1 MRFTYV
7 LIVFFCLQ
15 SSLCNAANA
24 VQISQQNS
32 TNTDTIA
39 KGQEEL
45 KVELGDAQLY
55 LLQQKLEIEN
65 LNQRLLKSE
74 REIEIL
80 EQKTDLISIFG
91 QDISK
96 STFTSTLLALFTLL
110 IFGLFLLSYKLKS
123 ASSAAKSA
131 KVKLGE
137 LEIEHEQQ
145 IRNSLERDQK
155 LRRQLQDE
163 INRHKQ

>member
-7 LIVFFCLQ
+7 LIILLCLQ
-15 SSLCNAANA
+15 STLSNAANA
-24 VQISQQNS
+24 VQISQQNNI
-32 TNTDTIA
+32 TTDTIA
-39 KGQEEL
+39 KGQEDL

-80 EQKTDLISIFG
+80 EQKTDSISIFG

-96 STFTSTLLALFTLL
+96 SIFTNTLLVLFTLL
-110 IFGLFLLSYKLKS
+110 ILGLLLLSYKLKS

-131 KVKLGE
+131 KVKLDE

-163 INRHKQ
+163 INRHKK

>member
-1 MRFTYV
+1 M
-7 LIVFFCLQ
+7 
-15 SSLCNAANA
+15 
-24 VQISQQNS
+24 
-32 TNTDTIA
+32 
-39 KGQEEL
+39 
-45 KVELGDAQLY
+45 
-55 LLQQKLEIEN
+55 EIEN

-80 EQKTDLISIFG
+80 EQETDSMSVFG

-96 STFTSTLLALFTLL
+96 LTFTSTLLGLFTLL
-110 IFGLFLLSYKLKS
+110 IFGILILSYKLKS
-123 ASSAAKSA
+123 ASSAANSA
-131 KVKLGE
+131 KVKFAE

>member
-1 MRFTYV
+1 M
-7 LIVFFCLQ
+7 Q
-15 SSLCNAANA
+15 SPLCNAASA
-24 VQISQQNS
+24 VQISQQSS
-32 TNTDTIA
+32 TTSDTVA

-65 LNQRLLKSE
+65 LSQRLLKSE

-80 EQKTDLISIFG
+80 EQETDSMSVFG

-96 STFTSTLLALFTLL
+96 LTFTSTLLGLFTLL
-110 IFGLFLLSYKLKS
+110 IFGILILSYKLKS
-123 ASSAAKSA
+123 ASSAANSA
-131 KVKLGE
+131 KVKFAE

>member
-1 MRFTYV
+1 M
-7 LIVFFCLQ
+7 Q
-15 SSLCNAANA
+15 SPLCNAASA
-24 VQISQQNS
+24 VQISQQIS
-32 TNTDTIA
+32 TTSDTVA

-45 KVELGDAQLY
+45 KVELGDAQLF

-80 EQKTDLISIFG
+80 EQETDSMSVFG

-96 STFTSTLLALFTLL
+96 LTFTSTLLGLFTLL
-110 IFGLFLLSYKLKS
+110 IFGILILSYKLKS
-123 ASSAAKSA
+123 ASSAANSA
-131 KVKLGE
+131 KVKFAE

>member
-7 LIVFFCLQ
+7 LNILHCLQ
-15 SSLCNAANA
+15 STLSNAANA
-24 VQISQQNS
+24 VQISQQNNI
-32 TNTDTIA
+32 TTDTIA
-39 KGQEEL
+39 KGQEDL

-80 EQKTDLISIFG
+80 EQKTDSISIFG

-96 STFTSTLLALFTLL
+96 SIFTNTLLVLFTLL
-110 IFGLFLLSYKLKS
+110 ILGLLLLSYKLKS

-131 KVKLGE
+131 KVKLDE

-163 INRHKQ
+163 INRHKK